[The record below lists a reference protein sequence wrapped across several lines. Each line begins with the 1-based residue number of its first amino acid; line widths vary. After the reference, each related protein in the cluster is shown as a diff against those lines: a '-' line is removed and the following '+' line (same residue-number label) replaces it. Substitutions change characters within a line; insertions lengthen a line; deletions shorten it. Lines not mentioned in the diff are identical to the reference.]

1 MTSTFMIR
9 MAACLSLLAF
19 GLAAFTTPMETAG
32 DPTFANGVVLYATL
46 AYLISLVLLLF
57 NLRWAGYVLVA
68 SIATSLVALPFA
80 AYPLGELNAAY
91 DVVCY
96 LAAFSD
102 GVLIALLFLVPRVA
116 EGD

>member
-1 MTSTFMIR
+1 MTNTFMIR

-32 DPTFANGVVLYATL
+32 DPTLANGVILWATL

-57 NLRWAGYVLVA
+57 NIRWAGYLLIA
-68 SIATSLVALPFA
+68 SITISLAALPFA
-80 AYPLGELNAAY
+80 TYPVGELNAAY
-91 DVVCY
+91 DLVSYV
-96 LAAFSD
+96 AAFSN
-102 GVLIALLFLVPRVA
+102 GVLVTLLFLVPRIT